1 MLHFVRAAWGGTE
14 VHPRSVISQRTSTR
28 DIPGYVT
35 LGHRFSTDSFAM
47 KVIDKA
53 GELNDEETMDA
64 ELSILKGL
72 K

>member
-1 MLHFVRAAWGGTE
+1 M
-14 VHPRSVISQRTSTR
+14 ISQRTSTR

-35 LGHRFSTDSFAM
+35 RGHRFSTDSFAM